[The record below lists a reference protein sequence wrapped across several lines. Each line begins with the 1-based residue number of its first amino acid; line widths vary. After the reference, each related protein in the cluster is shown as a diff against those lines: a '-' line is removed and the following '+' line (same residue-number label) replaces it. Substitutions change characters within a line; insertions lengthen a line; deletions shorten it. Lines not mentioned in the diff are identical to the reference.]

1 MSETRY
7 INTDIRDTD
16 ILSDVYTLFGMVPF
30 KVVTVKHS
38 GRILYS
44 FTINFMQ
51 LNNNK
56 LNQASFCASKP
67 PSFHI
72 GT

>member
-16 ILSDVYTLFGMVPF
+16 ILSDVYALFGMIPF

-44 FTINFMQ
+44 FTINF
-51 LNNNK
+51 
-56 LNQASFCASKP
+56 
-67 PSFHI
+67 
-72 GT
+72 T